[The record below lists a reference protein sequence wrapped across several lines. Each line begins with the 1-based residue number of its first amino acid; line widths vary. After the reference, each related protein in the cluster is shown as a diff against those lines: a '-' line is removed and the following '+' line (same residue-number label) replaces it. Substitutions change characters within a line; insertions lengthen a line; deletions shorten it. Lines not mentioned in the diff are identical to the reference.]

1 MSYIYIIRNTIN
13 QKVYIG
19 KTNLSLEKRFNEH
32 IKDSKKE
39 KYEKRP
45 LYNAMNKY
53 GADKFSIHL
62 IEETN
67 NPEEREIY
75 WIREY
80 DSYKNGYNA
89 TLGGDSRRRLDYDL
103 IVSTYNNLG
112 NAKLVS
118 KLLNLDYSGV
128 LNILKS
134 KHINTNKKTRQNAKK
149 VLMFSKDNVLIKNF
163 ESAGEAGRYLVS
175 NKIANCK
182 EASAARR
189 VMYCANNQ
197 IEYAYGYK
205 WK

>member
-112 NAKLVS
+112 NAKLV
-118 KLLNLDYSGV
+118 
-128 LNILKS
+128 
-134 KHINTNKKTRQNAKK
+134 
-149 VLMFSKDNVLIKNF
+149 
-163 ESAGEAGRYLVS
+163 
-175 NKIANCK
+175 
-182 EASAARR
+182 
-189 VMYCANNQ
+189 
-197 IEYAYGYK
+197 
-205 WK
+205 